1 MVSKAGNSI
10 KKSGIVARQTRSM
23 TSQQT
28 TADNSSLS
36 GSTNSLAKTTKALVC
51 KHCFKEGH
59 VCKSSK
65 QCDKHEEYMAQL
77 NESKSSQ
84 KQMMETSINSTNAED
99 AGMLSAEEGDSVED
113 TTTDMDI
120 VSSGD
125 ATQPNNLLL

>member
-1 MVSKAGNSI
+1 MTAVDPIVSKAGNSI
-10 KKSGIVARQTRSM
+10 KKSGIVTRQTRSM

-36 GSTNSLAKTTKALVC
+36 GISNSQAKTTKALVC

-59 VCKSSK
+59 VRKSSK

-84 KQMMETSINSTNAED
+84 KQMMETSTDSTNNED
-99 AGMLSAEEGDSVED
+99 ADMLSAEEGDSGYVKD
-113 TTTDMDI
+113 TMQGD
-120 VSSGD
+120 SGPG
-125 ATQPNNLLL
+125 TCPT